1 MKAELSR
8 IEEKNNISKE
18 MKESWEL
25 KKPKIMAAL
34 KKTNCRPVSNV
45 MVKLDDCEV
54 SDERGIK
61 NYLPY
66 IYFIFT
72 AITGFA

>member
-1 MKAELSR
+1 MYQLFVQKGFGVLGGICHSLRNIRRTNKASALG
-8 IEEKNNISKE
+8 
-18 MKESWEL
+18 
-25 KKPKIMAAL
+25 PKRKCVYRA
-34 KKTNCRPVSNV
+34 RPVNNV

-54 SDERGIK
+54 SDERGI
-61 NYLPY
+61 